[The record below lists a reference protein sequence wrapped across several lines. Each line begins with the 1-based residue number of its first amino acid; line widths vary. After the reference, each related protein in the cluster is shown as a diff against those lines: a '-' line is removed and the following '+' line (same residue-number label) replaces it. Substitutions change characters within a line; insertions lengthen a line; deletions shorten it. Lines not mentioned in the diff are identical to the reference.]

1 MSEKLMMKEADI
13 VKEFKESKNKREQIG
28 ILADQ
33 NLCTRNTI
41 IKVLEAA
48 GEILPEVVHAKKE
61 KVVLPEVVK
70 MAILKMVDEL
80 EVEICAKR
88 MEIKKSEKDLE
99 QLLSYIN

>member
-1 MSEKLMMKEADI
+1 MSEIFIMKEADI
-13 VKEFKESKNKREQIG
+13 IKEYKEAKNKKEQIG

-33 NLCTRNTI
+33 NLCTRNKI

-48 GEILPEVVHAKKE
+48 GEVLPEVTHAKKE

-70 MAILKMVDEL
+70 LAILKMVDEL